1 MSNQEMRQC
10 ILSIIEHAEG
20 IKSVDLAMKVME
32 KILPT
37 TFEMDM
43 YWRELGTLVENGDA
57 LCFTYVVN
65 DNVKSFYLPRGTEIN
80 P

>member
-1 MSNQEMRQC
+1 MRQC

-32 KILPT
+32 RINPVR
-37 TFEMDM
+37 FDVGM
-43 YWRELGTLVENGDA
+43 YYEELGTLVEDSDV